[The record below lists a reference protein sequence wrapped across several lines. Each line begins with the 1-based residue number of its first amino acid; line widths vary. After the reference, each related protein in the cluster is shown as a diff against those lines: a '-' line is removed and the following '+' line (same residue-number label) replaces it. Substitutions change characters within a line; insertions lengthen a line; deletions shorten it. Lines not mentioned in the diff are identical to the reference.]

1 MWTSV
6 SINVGEMC
14 VVCMDGS
21 VFECERDSRLYAWCV
36 WMGVCLNVR
45 EILDC
50 VRGVCGW
57 ACV

>member
-1 MWTSV
+1 
-6 SINVGEMC
+6 MC

-21 VFECERDSRLYAWCV
+21 VFECESVSRLCAWCV

-45 EILDC
+45 EILDY